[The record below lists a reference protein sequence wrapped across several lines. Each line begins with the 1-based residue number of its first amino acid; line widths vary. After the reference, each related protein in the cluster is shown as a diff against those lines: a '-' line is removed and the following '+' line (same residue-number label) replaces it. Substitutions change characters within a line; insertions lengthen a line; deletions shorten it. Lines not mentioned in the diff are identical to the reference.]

1 MVRFSSIFSQLLS
14 FFNRGEFQKLASELK
29 SDRYAK
35 GFSSWDQFTA
45 MLFCQLAQA
54 KSLREICGGL
64 ACCLGKLSHLGLGK
78 APTKSTLSYAN
89 ARRPWQLYQAL
100 FYQLLQKCRSIAPGK
115 KFRFKNR
122 LLSMDAT
129 VVDLCLNMF
138 PWAKFRRT
146 KGAVKLHLLLDHDGY
161 LPVFAH
167 ITTGSVHEVKI
178 AQHLSLPKGSI
189 VAIDRGYTDY
199 KLFAKWR
206 REGVYF
212 VTMMKR
218 NADFEIVEHRDPP
231 KGHNIIMDNIVR
243 LTGVYSA
250 KDCPFP
256 LRHVVVYDPEKD
268 EEIVLLTNHL
278 EFGAST
284 ISAIYKDRWQIE
296 IFFKALKQN
305 LKIKTFVG
313 TTENALKIQIWTALI
328 AMLLIKYLQFKS
340 KLNWSLSNLVA
351 LLHWNLF
358 TYRDLWKWID
368 DPFKTPPKEPQP
380 EQLTLN
386 IKGLGQ
392 HGRLKK

>member
-14 FFNRGEFQKLASELK
+14 LFDRNTFQKLARELK

-35 GFSSWDQFTA
+35 GFTSWDQFTA

-64 ACCLGKLSHLGLGK
+64 ACCLGKLTHLGLHT
-78 APTKSTLSYAN
+78 APNKSTLSYAN
-89 ARRPWQLYQAL
+89 AHRPWELYRKL
-100 FYQLLQKCRSIAPGK
+100 FYELLKKCRSVAPGK
-115 KFRFKNR
+115 KFRFKNK
-122 LLSMDAT
+122 LLSLDAT
-129 VVDLCLNMF
+129 VMDLCLSMF
-138 PWAKFRRT
+138 PWAKFRTT

-161 LPVFAH
+161 LPVFAQL
-167 ITTGSVHEVKI
+167 TTGNIHEVNVAHK
-178 AQHLSLPKGSI
+178 LSFPKGSI
-189 VAIDRGYTDY
+189 VAVDRGFTDY
-199 KLFAKWR
+199 KLFAKWCR
-206 REGVYF
+206 DGVYF
-212 VTMMKR
+212 VTRMKR
-218 NADFEIVEHRDPP
+218 NAGFEIVEHREPP
-231 KGHNIIMDNIVR
+231 KGHNIIMDNIVK
-243 LTGVYSA
+243 LTGFYSA
-250 KDCPFP
+250 KDCPFL
-256 LRHVVVYDPEKD
+256 LRHVIVYDPDKD

-278 EFGAST
+278 DFGAST

-328 AMLLIKYLQFKS
+328 AILLIKYLQFRS
-340 KLNWSLSNLVA
+340 KLGWSLSNLVA

-368 DPFKTPPKEPQP
+368 DPFKTPPIKPQP

-392 HGRLKK
+392 H